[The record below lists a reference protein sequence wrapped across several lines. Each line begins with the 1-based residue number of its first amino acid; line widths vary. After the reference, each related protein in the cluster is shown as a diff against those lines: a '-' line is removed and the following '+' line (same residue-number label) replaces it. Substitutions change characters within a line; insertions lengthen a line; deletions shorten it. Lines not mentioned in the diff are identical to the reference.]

1 MQEDPMAIRDEL
13 LEELLKEYKNPED
26 LLGKDGIIKE
36 LTKRLIEKAMDA
48 EITHHLG
55 YEKHSPRGRHT
66 GNSRNGKSTKT
77 VKGDLGEVPID
88 TPRDRNGSYE
98 PQIIKKHQR
107 RFDGF
112 DDKIISMYARG
123 MTTRDIQDH
132 LQDIYGV
139 EVSADLIS
147 TVTSSVVTE
156 VKEWQSRPLEEIY
169 PIMYLDA
176 MVLKVRSEGR
186 VVNKSVYLALGVNL
200 EGLKDVLGIWIEQ
213 TEGAKFWLRVMTE
226 LRNRGVKD
234 TFIVCVD
241 GLKGLPEAIEATFPQ
256 AEVQLC
262 IVHMVRNSLRF
273 VSWKERKKVA
283 ADLKTIY
290 RAATEEEARM
300 NLLSFSE
307 KWDSKFPTI
316 SRSWEANW
324 QRLIPF
330 FAYPE
335 EIRTII
341 YTTNAI
347 ESLNNTLKKVI
358 KNRASFPN
366 DEAAV
371 KLLYLSLKN
380 VMNKWSMPVRY
391 WRKALNQFAI
401 LYKERMPLTM

>member
-1 MQEDPMAIRDEL
+1 MAIRDEL

-36 LTKRLIEKAMDA
+36 LTKRLVEKAMDA
-48 EITHHLG
+48 EMTHHLG
-55 YEKHSPRGRHT
+55 YEKHSPEGRRT
-66 GNSRNGKSTKT
+66 GNSRNGRSTKT
-77 VKGDLGEVPID
+77 VKGDLGEVPIE

-123 MTTRDIQDH
+123 MTTRDIQAH
-132 LQDIYGV
+132 LQDIYDV

-147 TVTSSVVTE
+147 TVTNSVITE

-186 VVNKSVYLALGVNL
+186 VVNKSVYLALGINL
-200 EGLKDVLGIWIEQ
+200 EGMKDVLGIWIEQ
-213 TEGAKFWLRVMTE
+213 TEGAKFWLKVMTE
-226 LRNRGVKD
+226 LRNRGMKD
-234 TFIVCVD
+234 AFIVCVD

-256 AEVQLC
+256 TEVQLC

-290 RAATEEEARM
+290 RAATEDEARM
-300 NLLSFSE
+300 NLSRFAE
-307 KWDSKFPTI
+307 KWDAKFPTI

-335 EIRTII
+335 EIRTIM

-347 ESLNNTLKKVI
+347 ESLNNTLKKTI

-380 VMNKWSMPVRY
+380 VMKKWSMPVRN
-391 WRKALNQFAI
+391 WSKALNQFAI
-401 LYKERMPLTM
+401 LYQERMPESM

>member
-1 MQEDPMAIRDEL
+1 MAIRDEL

-48 EITHHLG
+48 EMTHHLG
-55 YEKHSPRGRHT
+55 YEKHSPEGKRT

-123 MTTRDIQDH
+123 MTTRDIQAH
-132 LQDIYGV
+132 LEDIYGV

-147 TVTSSVVTE
+147 TVTNSVVTE

-176 MVLKVRSEGR
+176 MVLKVRSEGH
-186 VVNKSVYLALGVNL
+186 VVNKSVYLALGIDL
-200 EGLKDVLGIWIEQ
+200 EGMKDVLGLWIEQ
-213 TEGAKFWLRVMTE
+213 TEGAKFWLKVMTE
-226 LRNRGVKD
+226 LRNRGMKD

-273 VSWKERKKVA
+273 VSWKERKNVA

-290 RAATEEEARM
+290 RAATEDEARM
-300 NLLSFSE
+300 NLSRFAE
-307 KWDSKFPTI
+307 KWDTKFPTI
-316 SRSWEANW
+316 SRSWEVNW

-347 ESLNNTLKKVI
+347 ESLNNTLKKTI

-380 VMNKWSMPVRY
+380 VMKKWSMPVRN
-391 WRKALNQFAI
+391 WSKALNQFAI
-401 LYKERMPLTM
+401 LYQERMPDSM